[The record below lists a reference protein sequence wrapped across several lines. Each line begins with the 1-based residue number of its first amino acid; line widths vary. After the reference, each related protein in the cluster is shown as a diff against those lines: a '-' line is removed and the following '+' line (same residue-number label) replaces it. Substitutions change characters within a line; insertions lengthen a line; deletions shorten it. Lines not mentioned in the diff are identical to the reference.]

1 MYLRPKNRHILV
13 QPVESENTP
22 EQASPSPSFVLPDT
36 YQRKDDHVV
45 ARVLEKADDCTLTV
59 SIGDTILVPSNML
72 LDISHAKEQF
82 QVVLENYV
90 LGVLYR
96 DR

>member
-13 QPVESENTP
+13 QPVDSDAAA
-22 EQASPSPSFVLPDT
+22 EQTTPSFVLPDT
-36 YQRKDDHVV
+36 YQKKDDHVV
-45 ARVLEKADDCTLTV
+45 AKVLEKADDCTLTV

-72 LDISHAKEQF
+72 LDISHDKTQF
-82 QVVLENYV
+82 QIVLENYV

>member
-13 QPVESENTP
+13 QPVDSDAAV
-22 EQASPSPSFVLPDT
+22 EQTTPSFFLPDT
-36 YQRKDDHVV
+36 YQKKDDHVV
-45 ARVLEKADDCTLTV
+45 AKVLEKADDCTLTV

-72 LDISHAKEQF
+72 LDISHDKTQF
-82 QVVLENYV
+82 QIVLENYV

>member
-13 QPVESENTP
+13 QPVEQEAIT
-22 EQASPSPSFVLPDT
+22 EQTSPSFVLPET

-45 ARVLEKADDCTLTV
+45 AKVLEKADDCTLPV

-72 LDISHAKEQF
+72 LDISHAQEQF

>member
-13 QPVESENTP
+13 QPVDSDAAV
-22 EQASPSPSFVLPDT
+22 EQTTPSFVLPDT
-36 YQRKDDHVV
+36 YQKKDDHVV
-45 ARVLEKADDCTLTV
+45 AKVLEKADDCTLTV

-72 LDISHAKEQF
+72 LDISHDKTQF
-82 QVVLENYV
+82 QIVLENYV

>member
-1 MYLRPKNRHILV
+1 MYLRPKNRPILV
-13 QPVESENTP
+13 QPVDSDTAA
-22 EQASPSPSFVLPDT
+22 EQTTPSFVLPDT
-36 YQRKDDHVV
+36 YQKKDDHVV
-45 ARVLEKADDCTLTV
+45 AKVLEKADDCTLTV

-72 LDISHAKEQF
+72 LDISHDKTQF
-82 QVVLENYV
+82 QIVLENYV